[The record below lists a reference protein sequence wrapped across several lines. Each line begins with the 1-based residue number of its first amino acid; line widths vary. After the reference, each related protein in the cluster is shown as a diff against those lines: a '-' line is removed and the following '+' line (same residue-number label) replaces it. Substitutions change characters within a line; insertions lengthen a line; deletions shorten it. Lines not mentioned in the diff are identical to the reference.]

1 MAKNLSGSEYADKLI
16 RNMTNA
22 VQDWERGIQNV
33 AVSPTALAAAK
44 SDKWLSRIQQSKEK
58 YERGLK
64 RITKEMWQEVTL
76 NKGRDRIASGV
87 EAARS
92 KIEAFA
98 NDFLPF
104 QETVRK
110 EVANMPDTTMEQNI
124 ARAVAMMK
132 GTAKY
137 VRKA

>member
-1 MAKNLSGSEYADKLI
+1 MAKNLTGPEYTDKLI

-22 VQDWERGIQNV
+22 VGDWERGIKNV
-33 AVSPTALAAAK
+33 TESPTALAAAK
-44 SDKWLSRIQQSKEK
+44 SDKWLQRIQASKSK

-64 RITKEMWQEVTL
+64 RVTKEMWQELTL
-76 NKGRDRIASGV
+76 TKGRDRIASGV

-92 KIEAFA
+92 KIESFA

-110 EVANMPDTTMEQNI
+110 EVAAMPDTTMEQNI
-124 ARAVAMMK
+124 SRAVAMMK

-137 VRKA
+137 VRKG

>member
-1 MAKNLSGSEYADKLI
+1 MAKNLTSTEYTDKLI

-22 VQDWERGIQNV
+22 VPDWERGV
-33 AVSPTALAAAK
+33 KAVTEAPTALAAAK
-44 SDKWLSRIQQSKEK
+44 SDKWLQKIQQSKAK
-58 YERGLK
+58 FERGLK
-64 RITKEMWQEVTL
+64 RVSKEQWQELTL
-76 NKGRDRIASGV
+76 TKGRDRIASGV
-87 EAARS
+87 EAARG
-92 KIEAFA
+92 KIESFA

-104 QETVRK
+104 QETIRK
-110 EVANMPDTTMEQNI
+110 EVNAMPDTTMEQNI